1 VWLSGT
7 DLQRIV
13 YQPLDPSIPHSATR
27 FVINCR
33 LVRALAGSGI
43 LVAGLLARPALG
55 SAQSP
60 DPYVVLDEAS
70 ERFEDMRTLCA
81 DFRQVLDVRLL
92 GERREGTGRLCQRR
106 PGLFSMRFD
115 DPEGDL
121 VVVDGESAWM
131 YTPSRD
137 PDQVLRTSISAATRR
152 LDIHSEFLE
161 APRARY
167 VAESQGTDTVAGVP
181 TERILLRP
189 REAVTYREAV
199 VWIGSDRL
207 LRQVEIRE
215 ENGSIRTVTLLESEP
230 DVAVP
235 EGTFTFTPPP
245 GVRVVNR

>member
-1 VWLSGT
+1 MAPGT
-7 DLQRIV
+7 DLRPLV
-13 YQPLDPSIPHSATR
+13 YERHDPFIPRSAR
-27 FVINCR
+27 CFVINGR
-33 LVRALAGSGI
+33 LVRWFAGSGI
-43 LVAGLLARPALG
+43 LAAGILTQPASG
-55 SAQSP
+55 IAQSS

-70 ERFEDMRTLCA
+70 ERFKDMRTLCA

-115 DPEGDL
+115 DPDGDM

-131 YTPSRD
+131 YTPSRY

-161 APRARY
+161 SPRTRY
-167 VAESQGTDTVAGVP
+167 VAEAQGTETIAGDP
-181 TERILLRP
+181 AQRILLRP
-189 REAVTYREAV
+189 REPAGYREAV
-199 VWIGSDRL
+199 VWIGADRL

-215 ENGSIRTVTLLESEP
+215 ENGSVRTVTLLENQP